1 MTVAV
6 NQHKPMVE
14 KVIPRS
20 KKNVGA
26 AKRKRNVCQAASNC
40 WQSQIAEHKLKRD
53 VDVRFKMKKREY
65 QQ

>member
-14 KVIPRS
+14 KVIPIS

-53 VDVRFKMKKREY
+53 VDV
-65 QQ
+65 